1 KRLMIFMTEIDEI
14 EQEII
19 EEKKSIS
26 RLKKFVILF
35 FLVTVIIS
43 SAFYLSENKHVV
55 RQSEDSSVFD
65 VRIENIEK
73 GILSQEKR
81 IAKIEEELKNKP
93 KAPIIAPAPTPQIAQ
108 PNISNEAAER
118 ISSIE
123 KDVASIKAANP
134 LRDNKRV
141 MQSIK
146 LLSSFHRLNEKVLSG
161 KAFAGELSAF
171 QEEFNDNSNKSLKNF
186 VGELTVYAD
195 SGLPTSMS
203 LLAAFDD
210 SLEQLKV
217 SDAIPPEN
225 AGLFDRMI
233 YSVTHLVT
241 IRKIDKNAVGN
252 TNDAI
257 IARAEAFLEQEEVE
271 AAVAEIKSLPDNT
284 RNIFTNFLNDAQIS
298 INSGSIMAGIE
309 DEVMKKSFYTTEND
323 DSSK

>member
-1 KRLMIFMTEIDEI
+1 MTEIDEI

-35 FLVTVIIS
+35 FILTVIIS

-73 GILSQEKR
+73 GILSQERR
-81 IAKIEEELKNKP
+81 IAQIEEDLKNKP
-93 KAPIIAPAPTPQIAQ
+93 KAPIIAQIPTPQPTIIA
-108 PNISNEAAER
+108 SGESGER
-118 ISSIE
+118 IANMEREIAE
-123 KDVASIKAANP
+123 IKAANP

-161 KAFAGELSAF
+161 KAFAPELSAF
-171 QEEFNDNSNKSLKNF
+171 QEEFNDNSNKLLKNF

-195 SGLPTSMS
+195 SGLPTGRS

-210 SLEQLKV
+210 SLAQLKV

-257 IARAEAFLEQEEVE
+257 IARAEAFLEQEAVE

-298 INSGSIMAGIE
+298 INSSSIMAGIE
-309 DEVMKKSFYTTEND
+309 DEVMKKAFYTTEND

>member
-1 KRLMIFMTEIDEI
+1 
-14 EQEII
+14 
-19 EEKKSIS
+19 
-26 RLKKFVILF
+26 
-35 FLVTVIIS
+35 
-43 SAFYLSENKHVV
+43 
-55 RQSEDSSVFD
+55 
-65 VRIENIEK
+65 
-73 GILSQEKR
+73 
-81 IAKIEEELKNKP
+81 
-93 KAPIIAPAPTPQIAQ
+93 
-108 PNISNEAAER
+108 
-118 ISSIE
+118 
-123 KDVASIKAANP
+123 
-134 LRDNKRV
+134 
-141 MQSIK
+141 
-146 LLSSFHRLNEKVLSG
+146 
-161 KAFAGELSAF
+161 
-171 QEEFNDNSNKSLKNF
+171 
-186 VGELTVYAD
+186 
-195 SGLPTSMS
+195 MS